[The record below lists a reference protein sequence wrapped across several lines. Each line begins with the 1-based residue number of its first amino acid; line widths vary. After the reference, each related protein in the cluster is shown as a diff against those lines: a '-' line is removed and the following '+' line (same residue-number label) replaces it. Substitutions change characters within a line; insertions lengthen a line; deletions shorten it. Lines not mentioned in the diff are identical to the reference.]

1 MTSPRLLSLFVLSN
15 LALQQAFAC
24 TTTVIPTNQQLFR
37 GSVRVYEA
45 TALSSDLVF
54 EVTRVWQGDDR
65 DVIELQWPKDHPC
78 ETLGAT
84 QIGETYLV
92 VISCEDPDDGDIASC
107 PAWFEPLES
116 ADHRLR
122 YLTASETLW
131 PSELAE
137 RLKAWLEGR
146 ESTDDLARWVSRMN
160 DVAEVTDWFDLDG
173 SEWSLTL
180 GILLE
185 LDSQLNERGV
195 PISELQCEIGH
206 LRSRAVPMSIE
217 MLGVPNP
224 TEEELDALEE
234 AYDEAELSCP

>member
-1 MTSPRLLSLFVLSN
+1 
-15 LALQQAFAC
+15 
-24 TTTVIPTNQQLFR
+24 
-37 GSVRVYEA
+37 
-45 TALSSDLVF
+45 
-54 EVTRVWQGDDR
+54 
-65 DVIELQWPKDHPC
+65 
-78 ETLGAT
+78 
-84 QIGETYLV
+84 
-92 VISCEDPDDGDIASC
+92 
-107 PAWFEPLES
+107 
-116 ADHRLR
+116 
-122 YLTASETLW
+122 
-131 PSELAE
+131 
-137 RLKAWLEGR
+137 
-146 ESTDDLARWVSRMN
+146 MN